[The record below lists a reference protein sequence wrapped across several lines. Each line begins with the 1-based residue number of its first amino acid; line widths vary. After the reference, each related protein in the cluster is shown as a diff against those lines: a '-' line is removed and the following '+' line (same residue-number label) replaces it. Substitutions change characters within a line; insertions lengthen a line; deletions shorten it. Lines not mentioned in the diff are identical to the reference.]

1 MSWTAAEFLDLLEQ
15 RGIMAADH
23 VEDLREQLAA
33 AGGDFHAV
41 HVARKLVDAGY
52 LNSYFA
58 KTLLEEGYRSRRAAK
73 GAAQPA
79 QPGRPSRDEELD
91 LAPIEEDELEERAAL
106 AKGPPID
113 LRIELPPMH
122 DPDAWPAASD
132 STQVLQS
139 QPRSNLGSLK
149 RIGDD
154 VHTRHPQS
162 SDISWL
168 IWALGGA
175 VAVLVMIVVLLLV
188 WR

>member
-23 VEDLREQLAA
+23 VEHLREQLAEVD
-33 AGGDFHAV
+33 GGVHAV

-52 LNSYFA
+52 LNPYFA
-58 KTLLEEGYRSRRAAK
+58 KTLLEEGYRSRRAMK
-73 GAAQPA
+73 GAAQSPR
-79 QPGRPSRDEELD
+79 PGGPSRDEELD
-91 LAPIEEDELEERAAL
+91 LAPLEEDLLEEKAAL

-122 DPDAWPAASD
+122 DPDAWPTMSD
-132 STQVLQS
+132 STQMLRS
-139 QPRSNLGSLK
+139 QPRSSLGSLK
-149 RIGDD
+149 QIGDD
-154 VHTRHPQS
+154 IHTRRPQS

-175 VAVLVMIVVLLLV
+175 VAVLVMIVAMLLV